1 MEIKEII
8 KNRSEVDDFE
18 NESIFIENINGL
30 YINMLNDNE
39 GSGIVFN
46 EVVLLLLEYFDE
58 FLIDFMK
65 SLNYEINVVKIDE
78 NILVEIVLK
87 EESVLLF
94 NINIISLF
102 CNKFNYR
109 EYC

>member
-1 MEIKEII
+1 M
-8 KNRSEVDDFE
+8 
-18 NESIFIENINGL
+18 NGL

-94 NINIISLF
+94 NINIIILF